1 MKAIIIDDEKPVL
14 MIMKRIMSEVPGVEV
29 VGAFQSTSEA
39 YSFIKENKVDI
50 IFSDIKMP
58 DQSGLELARKIIP
71 EHEDIELVFMTSYSD
86 YALEA
91 FDVQASDYILKP
103 VSRERLEL
111 TVKKIM
117 KRKNMLS
124 KANGSGNPAKLSI
137 HCLGGMD
144 LLADTGEKIRLSTAK
159 SIELLAYLVF
169 HRGRFVSKWRI
180 MDDLFQELPPY
191 NAETYLN
198 TSTYRLRK
206 ALEPY
211 GLKDIVIT
219 ANESYA
225 LNIKDIQIDFIQFEK
240 QVKAFSTINPFNLN
254 AAVETEERYTGELF
268 GDVEYEWSLAERE
281 RIFNL
286 YRDFAIKLAETLIK
300 LDELALAAQVLRRL
314 QHKDVLDE
322 EVNCLLMHLFAKK
335 NDKVSLIRQY
345 RKYTKA
351 LREELDIS
359 PGRNMNFLYE
369 SLLKSLQ

>member
-1 MKAIIIDDEKPVL
+1 MKAIIIDDEIPVL
-14 MIMKRIMSEVPGVEV
+14 MIMKRIISEVPGVEV
-29 VGAFQSTSEA
+29 VGVFQSTSEA
-39 YSFIKENKVDI
+39 YGFIKENKVDI
-50 IFSDIKMP
+50 VFSDIKMP
-58 DQSGLELARKIIP
+58 DHSGLELARKIIP
-71 EHEDIELVFMTSYSD
+71 ENEDIELVFMTSYSD

-117 KRKNMLS
+117 KRKNLLTS
-124 KANGSGNPAKLSI
+124 GSANPAKLSI

-144 LLADTGEKIRLSTAK
+144 LLTDTGEKIHLSTAK

-206 ALEPY
+206 ALEPF

-225 LNIKDIQIDFIQFEK
+225 LNTKDIQIDFIQFEK
-240 QVKAFSTINPFNLN
+240 QVKAFSTINPINLN

-268 GDVEYEWSLAERE
+268 GDIEYEWSLVERE

-286 YRDFAIKLAETLIK
+286 YRDFAIKLAEALIK
-300 LDELALAAQVLRRL
+300 LDELELAAQVLRRL
-314 QHKDVLDE
+314 QHKDELDE

-359 PGRNMNFLYE
+359 PGKSMNFLYE
-369 SLLKSLQ
+369 SLLKSIQ